1 MVIRSQPREEA
12 TFLAMAGL
20 RIEIRKL
27 KHVPC
32 TPQER
37 GLSAS
42 LSSPL
47 FLPLPVLCF
56 KIQSTRGVIYS
67 VTLCQLATR
76 LLG

>member
-12 TFLAMAGL
+12 LPGL

-47 FLPLPVLCF
+47 FLLFLVLLAF

-67 VTLCQLATR
+67 VTHCQLATR